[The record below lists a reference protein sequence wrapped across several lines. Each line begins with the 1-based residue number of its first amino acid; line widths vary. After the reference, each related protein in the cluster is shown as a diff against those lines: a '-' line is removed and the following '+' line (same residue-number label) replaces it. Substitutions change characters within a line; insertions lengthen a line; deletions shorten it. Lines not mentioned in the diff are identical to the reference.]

1 MPINPIHSF
10 QLSMN
15 EKGRTLFSA
24 RLRAAAKVDT
34 KDELFAQVVGE
45 GIILI
50 ETNNAVRNRVRGN
63 AMSGANGMEST
74 KLIRES
80 RIEDVIAQQNS
91 WEIRDRLA
99 EEATKRS
106 PEDVEAA
113 GDAMLRAIGL

>member
-1 MPINPIHSF
+1 MPSNPIHSF

-15 EKGRTLFSA
+15 EKGRTLLSA
-24 RLRAAAKVDT
+24 GLRSAAKVDT

-50 ETNNAVRNRVRGN
+50 ETKNAVRNRVRAN
-63 AMSGANGMEST
+63 AISGAHGKDST